1 MNPLLDFS
9 GLPRY
14 AEIKPEHAT
23 PAVDELLARNRALTA
38 KLLADSAQPT
48 WDNFVQPFEDANE
61 QLGRAW
67 GQIGH
72 LNAVMNSAELREV
85 YNANLPKVTQYY
97 AELSQNLA
105 LYQKYRA
112 IRNGDAYAALNAEQK
127 KVIENELRDFRLGG
141 AELPEEKKARFMAI
155 QEELSALCSKFS
167 DNLLDATNA
176 YTCVVE
182 DEKEISGIHADERQV
197 AAEAAQQAGK
207 KGWLFTLK
215 APSYG
220 PLMQYAD
227 NRALRERMYRAY
239 TTRASE
245 LLSENSRAD
254 HPQGVG
260 RGCKADE
267 SATTTLW
274 DNTPLMTQILKLRTE
289 EAHML
294 GFDNYAELSLASK
307 MAETPQQVAEFLLE
321 LAHRARAFAE
331 KDMAELREFA
341 SAQLGLNDLQ
351 AWDIGYAGEKL
362 RQQRYAFSE
371 QEVKQYFPE
380 DAVLAGLFGLVD
392 TLFGLTIKPSAAPV
406 WHETVRFF
414 DIRDSKDTLIGQFYL
429 DLYARASKR
438 GGAWMD
444 DAITRRRTAKG
455 IQTPVAYLNCNFAS
469 PLGGKPALFTHDE
482 VITLFHEFGHGLHH
496 LLTEVEEL
504 GVSGISGVEW
514 DAVEL
519 PSQFMENFCWE
530 WDVLQGMTRHADT
543 REKLP
548 RSLFD
553 KMIAAKNFQ
562 SGLQMLR
569 QIEFSLFDLR
579 LHSDYDADG
588 KQTVQQLLD
597 EVRKEV
603 AVLIPPSFNRFQNSF
618 SHIFAGGYAAGYYSY
633 KWAEVLSA
641 DAYSMFEDN
650 GVLDAA
656 TGQHF
661 RAEILAVGGSRDAME
676 SFKAFRGREPRIDA
690 LLRHNGL
697 VTA

>member
-1 MNPLLDFS
+1 MNPLLDIS
-9 GLPRY
+9 GLPRF
-14 AEIKPEHAT
+14 AEFKPELVT

-38 KLLADSAQPT
+38 RLLADSAAPT
-48 WDNFVQPFEDANE
+48 WETFVQPFEDANE
-61 QLGRAW
+61 HLSRVW
-67 GQIGH
+67 GQVGH
-72 LNAVMNSAELREV
+72 LNMVMNGPELREV

-105 LYQKYRA
+105 LYEKYKA
-112 IRNGDAYAALNAEQK
+112 IRNGAGYAALNAEQK

-141 AELPEEKKARFMAI
+141 AELHEDKKARFMAI
-155 QEELSALCSKFS
+155 QEEQSELTSKFS

-176 YTCVVE
+176 YTCVIE
-182 DEKEISGIHADERQV
+182 NENEISGIPDDECQV
-197 AAEAAQQAGK
+197 AAEAAQEAGK
-207 KGWLFTLK
+207 QGWLFTLK

-220 PLMQYAD
+220 PVMQYAD

-245 LLSENSRAD
+245 QLAEGAKIEL
-254 HPQGVG
+254 
-260 RGCKADE
+260 
-267 SATTTLW
+267 
-274 DNTPLMTQILKLRTE
+274 DNTPLMTQILKLRKE
-289 EAHML
+289 QAQML
-294 GFDNYAELSLASK
+294 GFANYAEYSLASK
-307 MAETPQQVAEFLLE
+307 MADTPSQVAEFLLE
-321 LAHRARAFAE
+321 LAHRAKPFGE
-331 KDMAELREFA
+331 KDLAELREFA
-341 SAQLGLNDLQ
+341 AAELQLKDLQ
-351 AWDIGYAGEKL
+351 SWDVGYASERL

-380 DAVLAGLFGLVD
+380 DAVLSGLFGLVG
-392 TLFGLTIKPSAAPV
+392 TLFGLAIKPSTAPV
-406 WHETVRFF
+406 WHDTVRFF
-414 DIRDSKDTLIGQFYL
+414 DIRDNKGALIGQFYL

-444 DAITRRRTAKG
+444 DAITRRRTAAG

-469 PLGGKPALFTHDE
+469 PLGGKSALFTHDE

-496 LLTEVEEL
+496 LLTQVEEL

-530 WDVLQGMTRHADT
+530 WDVLQGMTRHA
-543 REKLP
+543 ESGAKLP
-548 RSLFD
+548 RDLFD

-579 LHSDYDADG
+579 LHSDYDPNG
-588 KQTVQQLLD
+588 NQSVQQLLD
-597 EVRKEV
+597 EVREEV
-603 AVLIPPSFNRFQNSF
+603 AVLVPPSFNRFQNSF
-618 SHIFAGGYAAGYYSY
+618 GHIFAGGYAAGYYSY

-641 DAYSMFEDN
+641 DAYSLFEEN

-656 TGQHF
+656 TGSHF
-661 RAEILAVGGSRDAME
+661 REQILAVGGSRDAME
-676 SFKAFRGREPRIDA
+676 SFKAFRGREPSIDA

-697 VTA
+697 VAE

>member
-1 MNPLLDFS
+1 MNPLLDIS
-9 GLPRY
+9 GLPRF
-14 AEIKPEHAT
+14 AEFKPELVT

-38 KLLADSAQPT
+38 KLLADSTQPT
-48 WDNFVQPFEDANE
+48 WQNFVQPFEDANE
-61 QLGRAW
+61 HLSRVW
-67 GQIGH
+67 GQVGH
-72 LNAVMNSAELREV
+72 LNMVMNGPELREV

-105 LYQKYRA
+105 LYQKYKGIHDGA
-112 IRNGDAYAALNAEQK
+112 GYAALNAEQK

-141 AELPEEKKARFMAI
+141 AELHEDKKARYMAI
-155 QEELSALCSKFS
+155 QEEQSELTSKFS

-176 YTCVVE
+176 YTCVIE
-182 DEKEISGIHADERQV
+182 NEKEISGIPADECQV
-197 AAEAAQQAGK
+197 AAEAAQEAGK

-220 PLMQYAD
+220 PVMQYAD
-227 NRALRERMYRAY
+227 NRVLRERMYRAY
-239 TTRASE
+239 TTRASDQLVEGAKIE
-245 LLSENSRAD
+245 L
-254 HPQGVG
+254 
-260 RGCKADE
+260 
-267 SATTTLW
+267 
-274 DNTPLMTQILKLRTE
+274 DNTPLMTQLLKLRTE
-289 EAHML
+289 QAQML
-294 GFDNYAELSLASK
+294 GFANYAEFSLASK
-307 MAETPQQVAEFLLE
+307 MADTPTQVAEFLRE
-321 LAHRARAFAE
+321 LAQRAKPFAE
-331 KDMAELREFA
+331 KDLVELREFA
-341 SAQLGLNDLQ
+341 ALQLGLKELQ
-351 AWDIGYAGEKL
+351 AWDIGYVSEKL

-380 DAVLAGLFGLVD
+380 DAVLSGLFGLVES
-392 TLFGLTIKPSAAPV
+392 LFGLSIKPSTAPV
-406 WHETVRFF
+406 WHDTVRFF
-414 DIRDSKDTLIGQFYL
+414 DIDDKGSLIGQFYL

-444 DAITRRRTAKG
+444 DAVTRRRTVRG

-496 LLTEVEEL
+496 LLTKVEEL

-530 WDVLQGMTRHADT
+530 WDVLQGMTRHADSGA
-543 REKLP
+543 KLP
-548 RSLFD
+548 RDLFD

-579 LHSDYDADG
+579 LHSDYDANG
-588 KQTVQQLLD
+588 KQTVQDLLD

-603 AVLIPPSFNRFQNSF
+603 AVLIPPAFNRFQNSF
-618 SHIFAGGYAAGYYSY
+618 GHIFSGGYAAGYYSY

-641 DAYSMFEDN
+641 DAYSLFEEN
-650 GVLDAA
+650 GVLDTA
-656 TGQHF
+656 TGSHF
-661 RAEILAVGGSRDAME
+661 REQILAVGGSRDAME